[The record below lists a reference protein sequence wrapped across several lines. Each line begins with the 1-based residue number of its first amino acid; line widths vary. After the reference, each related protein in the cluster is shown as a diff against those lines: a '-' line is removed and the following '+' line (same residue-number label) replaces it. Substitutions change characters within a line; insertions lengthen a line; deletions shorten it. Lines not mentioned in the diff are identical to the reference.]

1 MGTPPSPPGTAGALL
16 GTLRQ
21 ESSDWSQR
29 LQQLQAPGQQ
39 QKGRGLIAAE
49 RPPYDAQQ
57 AAQRLLEDSAREYG
71 PDLHPKAGASLQG
84 AAAPAKQR
92 LVGYGTMLPHD
103 LQALLPEAAEQDAGQ
118 EAKLGAGASPRN
130 VDGRR
135 VQVSW
140 CNLSRYPSM
149 VK

>member
-1 MGTPPSPPGTAGALL
+1 MRPVGTPPSPPGTAGALL

-29 LQQLQAPGQQ
+29 LQQLQAPTQQ
-39 QKGRGLIAAE
+39 QTGRGLIAAE
-49 RPPYDAQQ
+49 RPSYDAQQ
-57 AAQRLLEDSAREYG
+57 AAQRLLEDSARDHG
-71 PDLHPKAGASLQG
+71 PDLPLKAGAGLR
-84 AAAPAKQR
+84 AAPAKQR

-103 LQALLPEAAEQDAGQ
+103 LQALLPEAAGQDAGQ
-118 EAKLGAGASPRN
+118 GAELGAGASPRN

-140 CNLSRYPSM
+140 RDL
-149 VK
+149 V